1 MIEILGVNISTL
13 EKTELKESLV
23 KLLDSEGQHYVVTPN
38 PEMLVAA
45 QKDAE
50 FMGALNGAD
59 IAIADGVGLQYAAT
73 SSGQSLPR
81 ITGNDL
87 LKMLAQMCAGKK
99 KKIMLLG
106 GEKEDVAKKSADLL
120 LEEYP
125 TLQIDHDPAG
135 PVYKTDDEWH
145 MNPAVLRHIKEFA
158 PDVLMVAFG
167 HGKQEKWIKAF
178 LSELPSV
185 KIAAGIG
192 GAFDY
197 LSGSVPRA
205 PRHMQTMGLEWAYRM
220 YKEPK
225 RLGRIWTAVVTFPFM
240 VIWGKLSPR
249 RKDNG

>member
-1 MIEILGVNISTL
+1 MINILGVNISTL
-13 EKTELKESLV
+13 NKSELKDALADLLES
-23 KLLDSEGQHYVVTPN
+23 DRQHYVVTPN

-45 QKDAE
+45 QKDSE
-50 FMGALNGAD
+50 FQDILNGAD

-73 SSGQSLPR
+73 SSGQNLPR

-87 LKMLAQMCAGKK
+87 LKMLAALCTDKN

-125 TLQIDHDPAG
+125 TLQVDHDPAG
-135 PVYKTDDEWH
+135 PVYKLDDEWH
-145 MNPAVLRHIKEFA
+145 MNPAVIQHIKEFEPA
-158 PDVLMVAFG
+158 VLLVAFG
-167 HGKQEKWIKAF
+167 HGKQEKWIRAF

-185 KIAAGIG
+185 KLAAGIG

-205 PRHMQTMGLEWAYRM
+205 PRHLQTMGLEWAYRL

-225 RLGRIWTAVVTFPFM
+225 RLGRIWTAVVVFPFC
-240 VIWGKLSPR
+240 VIYDKIKS
-249 RKDNG
+249 RKQ